1 MDSANVS
8 RSRSP
13 RRVSAVKSR
22 SFDFFIGVDGG
33 GSKTVALVADDKGR
47 VKGRGEAGTSNHHIA
62 GWRGGF
68 LAVLQAVQMARTAAG
83 CLDRPALAVCMGM
96 AGADTVEDHARTASW
111 LKRQALG
118 RSSLVVNDGALLL
131 AATKQSEG
139 VAVVCGT
146 GSIAWGQDGKGR
158 RARAGGWGHLIGD
171 EGSGYALSIQALRHT
186 VSAADGRSSWD
197 ALSKA
202 VLRFYGLKTA
212 QGLLPFVYGPQIAK
226 ADIARLA
233 PLVFKLAAR
242 GDAVA
247 NALVDDAAA
256 SLATLVS
263 CVARELGLR
272 KPAMAFGGSLL
283 VKQKVLRDRLLAR
296 LPQHGGHVTLVTEPA
311 VGALHL
317 AVQAAKSL
325 S

>member
-1 MDSANVS
+1 MDYANVS
-8 RSRSP
+8 RSPSS
-13 RRVSAVKSR
+13 RRVYAAKAPA
-22 SFDFFIGVDGG
+22 FDFFIGVDGG
-33 GSKTVALVADDKGR
+33 GSKTVALVADSDGR
-47 VKGRGEAGTSNHHIA
+47 VKGRGEAGTSNHHVA

-68 LAVLQAVQMARTAAG
+68 QAVLQAVQMAQKEAG

-96 AGADTVEDHARTASW
+96 AGADTKDDHARTASW
-111 LKRQALG
+111 LKRQGLG

-139 VAVVCGT
+139 VAVVSGT
-146 GSIAWGQDGKGR
+146 GSIAWGQSSNGKQ
-158 RARAGGWGHLIGD
+158 ARAGGWGHLIGD

-186 VSAADGRSSWD
+186 VAAADGRVTSD

-226 ADIARLA
+226 ADIAKLA
-233 PLVFKLAAR
+233 PVVFKLAAR

-263 CVARELGLR
+263 CVVRELGLR
-272 KPAMAFGGSLL
+272 KPALAFGGSLL

-296 LPQHGGHVTLVTEPA
+296 LPKRSGLVTLVTEPA
-311 VGALHL
+311 EGALHL
-317 AVQAAKSL
+317 AAEASKS
-325 S
+325 SA